1 MDHKQSTILIMH
13 IKIVNLLVNDTI
25 VMIVE
30 WLCASVLNTPIVFE
44 TAGCADGSISKSKI
58 STKNYFF
65 QV

>member
-1 MDHKQSTILIMH
+1 MH
-13 IKIVNLLVNDTI
+13 MKIVNLLVNDTI

-30 WLCASVLNTPIVFE
+30 WLWASVLNTPIVFE
-44 TAGCADGSISKSKI
+44 TAGCAEGSISKSKI